1 MKPRKFGFFDGLLM
15 LLIVAGVLA
24 NVYAYEADG
33 SSIGEFWNEIT
44 GTVTAKV
51 SAKNTFVFRVNNPNV
66 IVNGRD
72 VKIDEFGSAPFIQD
86 GVSLLPLKA
95 AYELIGGSVDYDAG
109 TEYATAK
116 FFESLLKV
124 KAGEV
129 SAEINGKSVTQS
141 VAPVIRDG
149 AVYVPARTVAEALGA
164 EFSWDGDTQSLTMT
178 IPYKEE

>member
-24 NVYAYEADG
+24 NVYAYEAEG
-33 SSIGEFWNEIT
+33 SSIGEFWNGIT
-44 GTVTAKV
+44 GSAAAKI
-51 SAKNTFVFRVNNPNV
+51 SAKNTLVFRINNPNV

-72 VKIDEFGSAPFIQD
+72 VKIDDFGSAPFIQD
-86 GVSLLPLKA
+86 GVSLLPLEA

-109 TEYATAK
+109 TGYATAK
-116 FFESLLKV
+116 FLNILLKV
-124 KAGEV
+124 KAGETV
-129 SAEINGKSVTQS
+129 AEINGKSVTQS

-149 AVYVPARTVAEALGA
+149 VIYAPARTVAEALGA

-178 IPYKEE
+178 IPK